1 MKNFKNH
8 RTSTI
13 DQQLHMDMLCIPL
26 YTYGIFHCQV
36 RLPKRNNI
44 GSIGQMRSFHSHA
57 EEKQHAS
64 ETFQNISKPRKIHPT
79 PFQNKTTYP
88 GGYQLKT
95 IQGYDAC
102 MMCINVQRCCCRTMP
117 SGKIPDSWIFWANIP
132 DTAGAHQLPPFA
144 ETSGGHSTI
153 LFSMIWEV
161 IFVGFL
167 DLQSVQNIQIESNMG
182 GGLACFSRV

>member
-57 EEKQHAS
+57 EETTCKW
-64 ETFQNISKPRKIHPT
+64 NISEH
-79 PFQNKTTYP
+79 FKTTQNP
-88 GGYQLKT
+88 PNT
-95 IQGYDAC
+95 ISKQNDIPRGIPIEDNSRIWCLHDVHQCATVLLQ
-102 MMCINVQRCCCRTMP
+102 NHAQRQ
-117 SGKIPDSWIFWANIP
+117 IPDSWIFWANIP

-153 LFSMIWEV
+153 LFSMIWESSLWV
-161 IFVGFL
+161 
-167 DLQSVQNIQIESNMG
+167 S
-182 GGLACFSRV
+182 